1 MDASLRAFF
10 PLLSDADLTEFNDVY
25 PLSAF
30 DNSSQ
35 LARVGTGES
44 ELRCAVG
51 NLLNSPE
58 TAALN
63 GLFFLGGNHG

>member
-1 MDASLRAFF
+1 MRAFF

-35 LARVGTGES
+35 RARVGTGES
-44 ELRCAVG
+44 ELRCAVCISWIHQSRVMS
-51 NLLNSPE
+51 LI
-58 TAALN
+58 
-63 GLFFLGGNHG
+63 FLSLD